1 MFNLKMGHRV
11 KNIRDRLNK
20 IATDKSKCNL
30 TEVVSNAPVVLSKRE
45 MTHSFVQ
52 ASNVM
57 GRDDEK
63 ENIIDLLKQ
72 SNDSENVFIIPIFRI
87 GGR

>member
-30 TEVVSNAPVVLSKRE
+30 IEGVSNTPVVLSKRE
-45 MTHSFVQ
+45 MTHSFVR
-52 ASNVM
+52 ASNVI
-57 GRDDEK
+57 GRDDDK

-72 SNDSENVFIIPIFRI
+72 SNDSENVFVILIVRI